1 MKLEKFDFF
10 FFYNLLSVQ
19 FVQSLRLSVSE
30 WWFSLLIICFVSLDL
45 SLFRYR
51 FVCFLSVCFFAQI
64 FGILEFFDFLV
75 FEFSNLLFLLSV

>member
-1 MKLEKFDFF
+1 M
-10 FFYNLLSVQ
+10 
-19 FVQSLRLSVSE
+19 LSVSE

-45 SLFRYR
+45 SLFQYR
-51 FVCFLSVCFFAQI
+51 VVCFLSLFFAKI